1 MVNLICGNK
10 GTSKTSRIIEKAN
23 ADVNTAKG
31 LSFFIS
37 DTDRYLYD
45 INRNIKVVNVQD
57 FEIND
62 DVKLLAFIGGVVA
75 SNLDITNIYIDGV
88 SRIAGKEADDMQD
101 FYDKLGILADK
112 YSLSITVTVRAEIS
126 DLPDFL
132 SEYKII

>member
-23 ADVNTAKG
+23 ADINTAKG